1 MSCFPQKGFSHMA
14 IIFAVAILALA
25 FFLSPA
31 KKYLYMAYQNA
42 GMALGVNLNNIA
54 SQSYVNFIKSQSGQ
68 YEKTNLA
75 IWLNQKITYSSFLAD
90 AKVLG
95 KESPA
100 DPNKWIE
107 INLSEQKL
115 YMKQGAT
122 TIGSFLIS
130 SGKWAP
136 TPTGTFAIWTK
147 LRYTRMTGGNPALGT
162 FYDLSNVPYV
172 MYFYQGYGIHG
183 AYWHNNFGHPMSHGC
198 VNMRPEE
205 AGIIYNW
212 ADVGT
217 RVVVHD

>member
-1 MSCFPQKGFSHMA
+1 MSFFSQKGFSHLVV
-14 IIFAVAILALA
+14 IVAVAILALA

-42 GMALGVNLNNIA
+42 GMALGLNLNNIA
-54 SQSYVNFIKSQSGQ
+54 SGSYVNFIKSQSGQ
-68 YEKTNLA
+68 YENASTA
-75 IWLNQKITYSSFLAD
+75 IWLNQKITYNKFLAEV
-90 AKVLG
+90 KVLG
-95 KESPA
+95 DQSP

-115 YMKQGAT
+115 YMKQGAS
-122 TIGSFLIS
+122 TIASFLIS
-130 SGKWAP
+130 SGRWAP

-147 LRYTRMTGGNPALGT
+147 LRYTTMAGGNPALGT
-162 FYDLSNVPYV
+162 YYNLPNVPYV
-172 MYFYQGYGIHG
+172 MYYYQGYGIHG

-205 AGIIYNW
+205 AGIVYNW